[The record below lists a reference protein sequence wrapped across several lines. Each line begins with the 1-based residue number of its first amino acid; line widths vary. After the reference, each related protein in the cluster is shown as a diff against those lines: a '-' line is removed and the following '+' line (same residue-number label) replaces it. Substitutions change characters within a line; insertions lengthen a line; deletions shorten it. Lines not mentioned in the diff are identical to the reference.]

1 MDNKEEKKDINKEPI
16 IELPDVEQ
24 LIGSKNIK
32 NDVKQQKPP
41 IQNIPPIKI
50 EAKPAPE
57 KKPIVIRQDKVPA
70 SAPKTPEKEMPV
82 LTKPVLSEEPVEMA
96 SAETEKVQEVETE
109 EIKEEVK
116 PVQKTGDAAKE
127 LSSDKPA
134 ISEEM
139 LRKIT
144 EDPSG
149 SSRPKLKFR
158 NNDNAVPEEAKSDS
172 RQKEGRKPAADNVTE
187 IKTSRQRFEHQ
198 DYSPVEQTGILPSV
212 IIVLSVLCILIV
224 AYLSII
230 QYFNLPVPSF
240 IRNIIDAVYSISS

>member
-32 NDVKQQKPP
+32 NDVKQQRPP

-50 EAKPAPE
+50 EAKPATE
-57 KKPIVIRQDKVPA
+57 KKPVVIRQDKIPDG
-70 SAPKTPEKEMPV
+70 APKTPEKEIPV
-82 LTKPVLSEEPVEMA
+82 LTKPVQPKETMEMA
-96 SAETEKVQEVETE
+96 SAETEEL
-109 EIKEEVK
+109 KEEVK
-116 PVQKTGDAAKE
+116 PVQKTDDRAKE
-127 LSSDKPA
+127 LSPDKPA

-139 LRKIT
+139 LKKIT

-149 SSRPKLKFR
+149 SPRPKLKFR
-158 NNDNAVPEEAKSDS
+158 NNDNDIREAGKNDLRQREGQKPE
-172 RQKEGRKPAADNVTE
+172 ADNATE
-187 IKTSRQRFEHQ
+187 KKTSRQRFEHQ
-198 DYSPVEQTGILPSV
+198 EYSPAEQTGILPSV

-240 IRNIIDAVYSISS
+240 IKNIIDAVYSISS